1 MYAVDVGWTSLEDEM
16 YSLTLYIV
24 IGAFDLKRATEYSY
38 YNVILFEC
46 DFLFY

>member
-1 MYAVDVGWTSLEDEM
+1 MYAVDVVWTSLEDEM
-16 YSLTLYIV
+16 YSFTSYIV
-24 IGAFDLKRATEYSY
+24 IGAFGLKRATEYSY